1 MRPMAGTDSSSADGT
16 GMMELPHWRKA
27 PCGSLIWRGF
37 GLKKRIFKDLRKNW
51 LLWVMFLPVFLY
63 YAIFSYAPMYGILLA
78 FKDYKTKKGIL
89 GSAWVGFRNFE
100 RFFSAYNFELILKN
114 TIGIS
119 LYSLCVS
126 FPLAIVFALMLNYLR
141 LPKLKKTVQMVSYAP
156 HFISNVV
163 VCGMLAIFLDSNN
176 GMVNRLLSLLG
187 AGPVAFLSEPG
198 MFKTIYVLSGVWQ
211 GLGWSAI
218 IYISALAGVDYQQHE
233 AAIIDG
239 ATKLQR
245 IRHVDIPAI
254 MPTITMLLILNLGS
268 LMGVG
273 FEKVYL
279 LQNDLNF
286 NASDI
291 IATYTYRV
299 GMVNQ
304 DYGYSTAVGLFNTV
318 INLTLLV
325 TANTVSRKVN
335 GEGLW

>member
-1 MRPMAGTDSSSADGT
+1 M
-16 GMMELPHWRKA
+16 
-27 PCGSLIWRGF
+27 
-37 GLKKRIFKDLRKNW
+37 KKRIFKDLRKNW